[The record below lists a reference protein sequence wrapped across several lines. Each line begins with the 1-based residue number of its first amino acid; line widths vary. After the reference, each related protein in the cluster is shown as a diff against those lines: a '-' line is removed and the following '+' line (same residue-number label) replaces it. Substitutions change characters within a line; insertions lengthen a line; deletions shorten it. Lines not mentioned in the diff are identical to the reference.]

1 MWIKYVNVRNSKK
14 KKKKKNKNK
23 TKQYNSFGDFFLVE
37 IQLMIYMNGFT
48 IVRETLSTTFA
59 NYSILVNI
67 NL

>member
-14 KKKKKNKNK
+14 KKNK
-23 TKQYNSFGDFFLVE
+23 TKQDNSFGDFFLVE

-48 IVRETLSTTFA
+48 IVRQTLSTTFA

>member
-14 KKKKKNKNK
+14 NKKKTK

-48 IVRETLSTTFA
+48 IVWQTLSTTFA